1 MSALVYEVTNMKT
14 DLEKGYSDLE
24 LYSINFDKLKPIDA
38 SRLIMPE
45 EKDERS
51 LFTRYYKTALFVLLV
66 VVLYVISLIYF
77 VGLATFG
84 YNLYHYI
91 MCYWI
96 EEKESPPP

>member
-24 LYSINFDKLKPIDA
+24 LYSINCDKLKPIDA
-38 SRLIMPE
+38 TMLIMPK
-45 EKDERS
+45 EKEERS
-51 LFTRYYKTALFVLLV
+51 LFTRYYKMALFVLLLI
-66 VVLYVISLIYF
+66 VLYVIALIYF

-91 MCYWI
+91 MCH
-96 EEKESPPP
+96 

>member
-1 MSALVYEVTNMKT
+1 MSALVYEVTNEKT
-14 DLEKGYSDLE
+14 DFEKGYSDLE
-24 LYSINFDKLKPIDA
+24 LYNINSDKLKPIDA
-38 SRLIMPE
+38 SILIMPE

-51 LFTRYYKTALFVLLV
+51 FFTRYYKIAIFVLLV

-91 MCYWI
+91 TMG
-96 EEKESPPP
+96 

>member
-24 LYSINFDKLKPIDA
+24 LYSINCDKLKPIDA
-38 SRLIMPE
+38 SMLIMPE

-51 LFTRYYKTALFVLLV
+51 FFARYYKIVLFVLLV
-66 VVLYVISLIYF
+66 LVLYIIALIYF

-91 MCYWI
+91 MCY
-96 EEKESPPP
+96 

>member
-24 LYSINFDKLKPIDA
+24 LYNVNCDKLKTIDA
-38 SRLIMPE
+38 SRLILPE

-51 LFTRYYKTALFVLLV
+51 FFTRYYKIALFALLV
-66 VVLYVISLIYF
+66 VLLYIIALVYF
-77 VGLATFG
+77 VGLAAFG

-91 MCYWI
+91 TMG
-96 EEKESPPP
+96 

>member
-1 MSALVYEVTNMKT
+1 MSALVYEVTNEKT

-24 LYSINFDKLKPIDA
+24 LYSVSYYNLKPIDA
-38 SRLIMPE
+38 SSLIMPE

-51 LFTRYYKTALFVLLV
+51 FFTRYYKITLFVLLV

-91 MCYWI
+91 MCH
-96 EEKESPPP
+96 

>member
-1 MSALVYEVTNMKT
+1 MQIVNEKT
-14 DLEKGYSDLE
+14 DFEKGYSDLE
-24 LYSINFDKLKPIDA
+24 LYSVNCDKLKPIDA

-51 LFTRYYKTALFVLLV
+51 FFTRYYKIVLFVLLV
-66 VVLYVISLIYF
+66 LVLYIIALIYF

-91 MCYWI
+91 MCY
-96 EEKESPPP
+96 

>member
-1 MSALVYEVTNMKT
+1 MSALVYEVTNEKT

-24 LYSINFDKLKPIDA
+24 LYSVNYYNLKPIDA

-51 LFTRYYKTALFVLLV
+51 FFTRYYKIALFVLLLI
-66 VVLYVISLIYF
+66 VLYVIALIYF

-91 MCYWI
+91 MCH
-96 EEKESPPP
+96 

>member
-1 MSALVYEVTNMKT
+1 MSVLVYEVTNQKT

-24 LYSINFDKLKPIDA
+24 LYSVNYYNLKPIDA
-38 SRLIMPE
+38 SVLILPE

-51 LFTRYYKTALFVLLV
+51 FFTRYYKIALFVLLV

-77 VGLATFG
+77 VVLATFG

-91 MCYWI
+91 ICH
-96 EEKESPPP
+96 

>member
-24 LYSINFDKLKPIDA
+24 LYNVNFDKLKPIDA
-38 SRLIMPE
+38 SRPFLPE

-51 LFTRYYKTALFVLLV
+51 FFTRYFKIGLFALLV
-66 VVLYVISLIYF
+66 VLLYIIALVYF
-77 VGLATFG
+77 VDLAAFG

-91 MCYWI
+91 TMG
-96 EEKESPPP
+96 

>member
-1 MSALVYEVTNMKT
+1 MSALVYEVTKQKT
-14 DLEKGYSDLE
+14 DLEKGYNDLE
-24 LYSINFDKLKPIDA
+24 LYSVNYYNLKPIDA
-38 SRLIMPE
+38 SSLIMPE

-51 LFTRYYKTALFVLLV
+51 FFTRYYKIALFVLLV

-91 MCYWI
+91 MCH
-96 EEKESPPP
+96 

>member
-1 MSALVYEVTNMKT
+1 MSVLVYEVTNQKT

-24 LYSINFDKLKPIDA
+24 LYSVNYYNLKPIDA
-38 SRLIMPE
+38 SVLILPE

-51 LFTRYYKTALFVLLV
+51 FFTRYYKIALFVLLV

-91 MCYWI
+91 ICH
-96 EEKESPPP
+96 

>member
-24 LYSINFDKLKPIDA
+24 LYSINCDKLKTIDA
-38 SRLIMPE
+38 SMLILPE
-45 EKDERS
+45 EKEERS
-51 LFTRYYKTALFVLLV
+51 FCTRYYKIALFVLLV
-66 VVLYVISLIYF
+66 LVLYIIALIYF

-91 MCYWI
+91 ICH
-96 EEKESPPP
+96 

>member
-1 MSALVYEVTNMKT
+1 MSALVYEVTNEKT

-24 LYSINFDKLKPIDA
+24 LYSVSYCNLKPIDA
-38 SRLIMPE
+38 SMLILPE

-51 LFTRYYKTALFVLLV
+51 FVTRYYKIALFVLLV

-91 MCYWI
+91 ICH
-96 EEKESPPP
+96 

>member
-24 LYSINFDKLKPIDA
+24 LYGINCNKLEPIDV
-38 SRLIMPE
+38 SMLILPE

-51 LFTRYYKTALFVLLV
+51 FFTRYYKIVLFVLLV
-66 VVLYVISLIYF
+66 LVLYVIALIYF

-91 MCYWI
+91 MCH
-96 EEKESPPP
+96 